1 MTPATRIWHPRGRGR
16 AARIVEFDTS
26 KPACAARNSRP
37 VGTDSSSEQ
46 MRFAKRDNRPGCYI
60 FFLAGGICTVRAHG
74 DFSADDAE
82 QAFVSGIEYAR
93 ARIPCGRNIA
103 DHRGKPLSD
112 ILRKQP
118 RRHDPRLRRAS
129 GTATM
134 TGSPGHGGVSQ
145 SGMRRMRKLTGSF
158 SSSTDS
164 RVKSTPQRYEPCLIA
179 FAGRSRPAICTSGWY
194 GRPSRQRG
202 RR

>member
-1 MTPATRIWHPRGRGR
+1 MK
-16 AARIVEFDTS
+16 ARIVEAGTKYFAISFSSLAASALFERTEIFRLMMPSRHLRPASNTPDPEFPVVATS
-26 KPACAARNSRP
+26 LITVENLLRTFCGSNR
-37 VGTDSSSEQ
+37 GD
-46 MRFAKRDNRPGCYI
+46 MIRD
-60 FFLAGGICTVRAHG
+60 RA
-74 DFSADDAE
+74 
-82 QAFVSGIEYAR
+82 V
-93 ARIPCGRNIA
+93 P
-103 DHRGKPLSD
+103 
-112 ILRKQP
+112 
-118 RRHDPRLRRAS
+118 S